1 MKTLLLS
8 TMLALAPGLVLAQS
22 SAGNA
27 KTPAKATTAKAKAKE
42 APAKSVKTAKPK
54 AASSKK
60 QVVAKVENAASS
72 RVQLR
77 SMTGQVA
84 SGLIAAD
91 AALSPAEL
99 AIAQNV
105 YIGRMTCELGA
116 FVNVSADGALPG
128 HFMVEGRGFKYH
140 MVPVATSTGAVRLED
155 AKGGAVWLQISNK
168 SMLMNQKLG
177 QRLADECQGAEQVVV
192 AEAIRKNP
200 PLSLLERLPDSK

>member
-8 TMLALAPGLVLAQS
+8 AMLALAPGLVLAQS
-22 SAGNA
+22 NAASA
-27 KTPAKATTAKAKAKE
+27 KTPAKPTPVKAKAT
-42 APAKSVKTAKPK
+42 PAKSVTATKPK
-54 AASSKK
+54 AVSTKK
-60 QVVAKVENAASS
+60 QVVAKASDATSS

-77 SMTGQVA
+77 SLTGQVA

-105 YIGRMTCELGA
+105 YVGRMTCELGA
-116 FVNVSADGALPG
+116 FVNVSADGASPG
-128 HFMVEGRGFKYH
+128 HFMVEGKGFKYR

-200 PLSLLERLPDSK
+200 PVSLLEALPDTK